1 MRVSEAFPSN
11 YVKAADLNG
20 KAVTV
25 VIERVTI
32 EDIGKDRKMV
42 VYFQG
47 KEKGLV
53 TNKTNANNI
62 ALLYGD
68 DTDNWIARE
77 VVLFSAWVDYQ
88 GKSVEAIRVRGP
100 ASDRRGTPQQ
110 NGAPQQRAAPP
121 PRQAAP
127 QGGSH
132 AADLDDEIPFA
143 AEFR

>member
-100 ASDRRGTPQQ
+100 ASDRRAAAPQQ
-110 NGAPQQRAAPP
+110 GGAAPQQRAAPP
-121 PRQAAP
+121 RQPVP
-127 QGGSH
+127 QTS
-132 AADLDDEIPFA
+132 ADLDDEIPF
-143 AEFR
+143 